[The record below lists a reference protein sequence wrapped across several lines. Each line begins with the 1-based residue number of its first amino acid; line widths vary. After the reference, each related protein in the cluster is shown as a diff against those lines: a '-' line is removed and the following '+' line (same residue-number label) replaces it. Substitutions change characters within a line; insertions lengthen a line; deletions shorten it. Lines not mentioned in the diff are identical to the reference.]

1 MNPSKMSPGASPV
14 RRRRLIIFIAVLTVF
29 VLYFRSSLSL
39 PESLKDVGDS
49 VLSRASVAKL
59 ALTKQRKRPVDEIYG
74 LIHLV
79 TGDVEHEHIL
89 SHSMTMLDPTKP
101 LDMSIYAAD
110 EGDDVDWEA
119 EREALDKQF
128 PLVVFSKSYCQFSKR
143 AKTLL
148 ESLELDPP
156 MRVIEVDLRDDS
168 IQLKSLLTRL
178 TSHSTFPNVI
188 LRGTS
193 IGGSD
198 DLAKLHAEGKLKG
211 ILEGAGVKVRG

>member
-1 MNPSKMSPGASPV
+1 MNVSKHSTGASPI
-14 RRRRLIIFIAVLTVF
+14 RRRRLIIFLAILTAF

-101 LDMSIYAAD
+101 LDMRIYAAD
-110 EGDDVDWEA
+110 EGDDVDWEV
-119 EREALDKQF
+119 ERKMLDKRF
-128 PLVVFSKSYCQFSKR
+128 PVVVFSKSYCQFSKR

-148 ESLELDPP
+148 ESYDLDPP
-156 MRVIEVDLRDDS
+156 VKIIEVDLRDDS
-168 IQLKSLLTRL
+168 VQLKSLLTRL
-178 TSHSTFPNVI
+178 TSHSTFPNIVV
-188 LRGTS
+188 RGNS

-211 ILEGAGVKVRG
+211 ILQGAGVKVKG